1 MGSSSQKNKAELFRQ
16 LHHGPKLL
24 LLINAW
30 DVASARIMEAAG
42 VSAIATTS
50 AGVAFSLG
58 YPDGQRISR
67 AEMLAVVARIANA
80 VDLPVTADVEAG
92 YGFTRDDAAQTAR
105 EVIAAGAVGMNFED
119 SNGDPAR
126 PLLDL
131 SLQVER
137 IQAIRQAATEAG
149 VPLVLN
155 ARTDPYLLPSFEGD
169 RYTETVR
176 RLSAYRNAG
185 ADCVFAPGL
194 SDIQVISKLASEL
207 SFPLNI
213 LAGPGSPSLPELQ
226 QAGVARVSLGSGA
239 MRATLGLLQ
248 QITKELALTGT
259 YQSLAGAPSHAE
271 VNRLLE

>member
-155 ARTDPYLLPSFEGD
+155 ARTDPYLLPSFDGD

-248 QITKELALTGT
+248 RITKELASTGT
-259 YQSLAGAPSHAE
+259 YQSLADAPSHAE

>member
-1 MGSSSQKNKAELFRQ
+1 MGSSSQKNKAALFRQ

-67 AEMLAVVARIANA
+67 TEMLAVVARIANA

-126 PLLDL
+126 PLLDI

-155 ARTDPYLLPSFEGD
+155 ARTDPYLLPSFDGD

-176 RLSAYRNAG
+176 RLSAYGNAG

-194 SDIQVISKLASEL
+194 SDIAVISKLASEL

-213 LAGPGSPSLPELQ
+213 LAGPGSPSLSELQ

-248 QITKELALTGT
+248 RITKELASTGT
-259 YQSLAGAPSHAE
+259 YQLLAGAPSHAE